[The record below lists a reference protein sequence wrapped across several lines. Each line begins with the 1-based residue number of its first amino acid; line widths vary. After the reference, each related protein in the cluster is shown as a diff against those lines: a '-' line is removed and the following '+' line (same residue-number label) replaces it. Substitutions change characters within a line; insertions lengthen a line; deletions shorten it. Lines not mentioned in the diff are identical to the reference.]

1 MLLEK
6 PEDVKH
12 ENSSGTVCAIYGV
25 DAHPKLQLFAT
36 AGGDNSVKIWSLEIQ
51 KKTEEGIASFE
62 LLVTLSNHQQAVNC
76 VRWAGHGRYLASGSD
91 DQLILLYELQTGTL
105 APVPFGSN
113 ARPNKQNWVHCA
125 TLERHTMD
133 VADIAWSPDDRML
146 ATCSIDNTILIWNV
160 SVGGISEVMTQ
171 PLQTLTGHNGWVKG
185 VAWDPVGKYLSSA
198 GEDKTVRMWKV
209 ADWQESDVVKEP
221 FEGCASTSH
230 FRRLSWS
237 PDGSVLCATHAF
249 SSKKNIAALL
259 NRGSWTNDLKFVG
272 HQGVVTS
279 ARFNPKLLVTTA
291 DPDKE
296 FACCAVGGEDATV
309 SIWLAHLARPL
320 AVIKDCFDSSVTD
333 LSWSSSQ
340 SLLLA
345 CSLDGTVC
353 CFQFDAD
360 EIGTPISDAQQ
371 SKLLQA
377 KYGSRAGITLASTLV
392 EGPIQ
397 LQLEEKST
405 TLPRLAVSQP
415 FGGNA
420 ATVANHT
427 TNTLIPKRKRADSQA
442 TITPQSKPP
451 SGASNGDKKRIAP
464 VLLPTNV
471 HHSANNPAS
480 SQNSIRNILGPTVVS
495 PSSVTAPD
503 VTLLD
508 TRMTTTS
515 KKEVSAVRE
524 TNISPILESSTA
536 LSHSET
542 IGLTLN
548 EKPVGLTTNDAPP
561 KPMKVEEKKNGVD
574 GTSLKRKR
582 ESERPI
588 TQATAVLANSRE
600 VVARASKLLNER
612 ISAGMTKGVQLLPE
626 FPVRLLF
633 SVEIDMKTQSSTL
646 DSILNDNTRSRLVSS
661 KVVIEVVVHN
671 LKKLQSEEIIELG
684 SLYSTIK
691 CSEGSELKW
700 IDRVPGR
707 AVCVV
712 GNARYCA
719 VGVHNGDLFILSS
732 NGRRLFP
739 CIALGSAISVMEC
752 SKSESPYLL
761 VILGTGDLKVWDFAQ
776 RKLILS
782 SSIEA
787 ITTITPEEDRKLTLL
802 RCQVTKKGMP
812 LITFA
817 ESNSETKGN
826 SSLLSYTF
834 DSAMSSWMR
843 VADDSF
849 VYSDFASALSTDA
862 VTVKSVPIGPLRQ
875 LQNAS
880 GYGRSQRGIA
890 SAMLS
895 GMSDPLMQRNLTRSH
910 LEHQAAAAIVLKSST
925 EYCYWIQTYA
935 RFLTNDEDVTRLDE
949 LCAEMMGPFHASSTR
964 SSVSDKKSARRG
976 NESNEWDPMVL
987 DLVKRDVLKIHILPT
1002 IAMNRALQRIVTK
1015 YQLMLSEIDSR
1026 EKDDEDDN
1034 DS

>member
-25 DAHPKLQLFAT
+25 DAHPTLQLFAT
-36 AGGDNSVKIWSLEIQ
+36 AGGDNNVKIWSLQ
-51 KKTEEGIASFE
+51 VPQEEGIASFE
-62 LLVTLSNHQQAVNC
+62 LLATLSNHQQAVNC
-76 VRWAGHGRYLASGSD
+76 VRWASHGRYLASGSD
-91 DQLILLYELQTGTL
+91 DQLVLLYELQTGL
-105 APVPFGSN
+105 PAPVPFGSN
-113 ARPNKQNWVHCA
+113 TRLNKQNWARCA

-133 VADIAWSPDDRML
+133 VEDIAWSPDDRML
-146 ATCSIDNTILIWNV
+146 ATCSIDNTILVWD
-160 SVGGISEVMTQ
+160 VGLGRLNEVLMQ
-171 PLQTLTGHNGWVKG
+171 PLQTLAGHNGWVKG

-209 ADWQESDVVKEP
+209 ADWQESDVVTEP

-296 FACCAVGGEDATV
+296 FACCAVGGDDATV

-333 LSWSSSQ
+333 LTWSSSQ

-345 CSLDGTVC
+345 CSLDGSVC
-353 CFQFDAD
+353 CFQFGED
-360 EIGTPISDAQQ
+360 EIGIPVSDAQQ

-377 KYGSRAGITLASTLV
+377 KYGSRAGITLASTLA
-392 EGPIQ
+392 ENPIQ
-397 LQLEEKST
+397 LQLEEKSIAS
-405 TLPRLAVSQP
+405 PQLAVSQNSD
-415 FGGNA
+415 GGT
-420 ATVANHT
+420 ATIASHT
-427 TNTLIPKRKRADSQA
+427 TNTLIPKKKSLEIQA
-442 TITPQSKPP
+442 TNTPQSRLPN
-451 SGASNGDKKRIAP
+451 AATDKKRISP
-464 VLLPTNV
+464 VLLQTDAQL
-471 HHSANNPAS
+471 STNNPAS
-480 SQNSIRNILGPTVVS
+480 SQNNIRNILGPTVLS
-495 PSSVTAPD
+495 PMTSDA
-503 VTLLD
+503 TLLD
-508 TRMTTTS
+508 TRMALTS
-515 KKEVSAVRE
+515 EKEVRVVCAINDSPAFESDTTLSCSETTGLTPKENSAV
-524 TNISPILESSTA
+524 T
-536 LSHSET
+536 
-542 IGLTLN
+542 
-548 EKPVGLTTNDAPP
+548 TTNDAPP
-561 KPMKVEEKKNGVD
+561 KSLKTEGKKNGSG

-582 ESERPI
+582 ESDRPI
-588 TQATAVLANSRE
+588 TQGIDVVAKSRE
-600 VVARASKLLNER
+600 VVTRAPKLLHEST
-612 ISAGMTKGVQLLPE
+612 SAGMTSRGQLLPE

-633 SVEIDMKTQSSTL
+633 TVEIDTKTQSSIPG
-646 DSILNDNTRSRLVSS
+646 SRLNDNTRRLMSS
-661 KVVIEVVVHN
+661 KVVIEVTVHN
-671 LKKLQSEEIIELG
+671 LKNSQPDEIIKLG
-684 SLYSTIK
+684 PVYSTIK
-691 CSEGSELKW
+691 CLEGSELKW

-707 AVCVV
+707 VVCVV

-719 VGVHNGDLFILSS
+719 IGIHNGDLLVLSS

-752 SKSESPYLL
+752 SKNESPCLL
-761 VILGTGDLKVWDFAQ
+761 VILGTGELKVWDLAH
-776 RKLILS
+776 RKLVLS

-817 ESNSETKGN
+817 ESNAETIGN

-849 VYSDFASALSTDA
+849 VYSDFASVLPTDA
-862 VTVKSVPIGPLRQ
+862 VTVKSVPVGPLRQ

-880 GYGRSQRGIA
+880 CYGRIPRGIA

-895 GMSDPLMQRNLTRSH
+895 RMSDPVMQRNVTRSH
-910 LEHQAAAAIVLKSST
+910 LEHQAAAAIVLKSAT
-925 EYCYWIQTYA
+925 EYCYWIQAYA
-935 RFLTNDEDVTRLDE
+935 RFLTHDEDVTRLDE
-949 LCAEMMGPFHASSTR
+949 LCAEMMGPFHASSAS
-964 SSVSDKKSARRG
+964 SSVNGKDSMLRVD
-976 NESNEWDPMVL
+976 ESSKWDPMVL
-987 DLVKRDVLKIHILPT
+987 DLAKRDVLKVHILPT
-1002 IAMNRALQRIVTK
+1002 VATNRALQRVVTK

-1026 EKDDEDDN
+1026 EKDDEDEDE
-1034 DS
+1034 S